1 MGEKDHTQKML
12 IGCRDVF
19 AELINVLVYSGEKVV
34 NEADLLAGPTES
46 LYIGTDKQTHQQF
59 RDCSM
64 YELHNG
70 EIHALYNLENQS
82 IIDAHMPLRC
92 AGYDGAAYRS
102 QYQHLERGVY
112 PVITLVLNWSRKPW
126 NTSRSLM
133 ELFRYKP
140 HPAVKAYINDTSL
153 HVFDMC
159 FLKKEL
165 REQFQGDLRII
176 LDYLCDRESLLKR
189 NQTMKYP
196 EEVIRMLH
204 ALTGDDQYLNS
215 IPLFTSPAKKG
226 VSTMCDLINS
236 YYTKGH
242 NSGLIEGRNSGLI
255 EGRNSGLIEGRN
267 QVIQALISNC
277 KDLGCSFENTLDRIK
292 NSLPLSDDEALEDM
306 KLYW

>member
-34 NEADLLAGPTES
+34 DEADLLAGPTES

-82 IIDAHMPLRC
+82 TINAYMPLRC
-92 AGYDGAAYRS
+92 AGFDGAAYRS
-102 QYQHLERGVY
+102 QYKGQKNAYKTY
-112 PVITLVLNWSRKPW
+112 PVFTFVLNWSRKPW
-126 NTSRSLM
+126 NEATSIL
-133 ELFRYKP
+133 EALHFKP
-140 HPAVKAYINDTSL
+140 NPAAYPYFNNSKMP
-153 HVFDMC
+153 VFNMC
-159 FLKKEL
+159 FLSKDV
-165 REQFQGDLRII
+165 REKFQGDLRII

-189 NQTMKYP
+189 NQTMKHP

-226 VSTMCDLINS
+226 ESTVCDLINS
-236 YYTKGH
+236 YYNEGH
-242 NSGLIEGRNSGLI
+242 NSGLIEGRNQG
-255 EGRNSGLIEGRN
+255 
-267 QVIQALISNC
+267 IQALILAC
-277 KDLGCSFENTLDRIK
+277 KDFGCNFENTLTRIK
-292 NSLPLSDDEALEDM
+292 DSFSLSDDEALEDM

>member
-46 LYIGTDKQTHQQF
+46 LYIEADNQTHQQL

-82 IIDAHMPLRC
+82 TIDAYMPLRC
-92 AGYDGAAYRS
+92 VGYDGAAYRS
-102 QYQHLERGVY
+102 QCNDRKNTYKTY
-112 PVITLVLNWSRKPW
+112 PVFTFVLNWNTKPW
-126 NTSRSLM
+126 NKATSIL
-133 ELFRYKP
+133 EALHFKP
-140 HPAVKAYINDTSL
+140 NPAAYPYFNNSKMP
-153 HVFDMC
+153 VFNMC
-159 FLKKEL
+159 FLSKDV
-165 REQFQGDLRII
+165 REKFQGDLRII

-189 NQTMKYP
+189 NQTMKHP

-226 VSTMCDLINS
+226 ESTVCDLINS
-236 YYTKGH
+236 YYNEGH
-242 NSGLIEGRNSGLI
+242 NTGLI

-292 NSLPLSDDEALEDM
+292 NSLSLSDDEALEDM

>member
-19 AELINVLVYSGEKVV
+19 AELINVLIYSGEKVV

-46 LYIGTDKQTHQQF
+46 LYIEADKQTHQQL

-82 IIDAHMPLRC
+82 TIDAYMPLRC

-102 QYQHLERGVY
+102 QCNDRKNTYKTY
-112 PVITLVLNWSRKPW
+112 PVFTFVLNWSRKPW
-126 NTSRSLM
+126 NKATSIL
-133 ELFRYKP
+133 EALHFKP
-140 HPAVKAYINDTSL
+140 NPAAYPYFNNGKMP
-153 HVFDMC
+153 VFNMC
-159 FLKKEL
+159 FLSKDV
-165 REQFQGDLRII
+165 REKFQGDLRII
-176 LDYLCDRESLLKR
+176 LDYLCDRESLLNR
-189 NQTMKYP
+189 NQTMKHP

-226 VSTMCDLINS
+226 ESTVCDLINS
-236 YYTKGH
+236 YYTEGH
-242 NSGLIEGRNSGLI
+242 NTGLI

-292 NSLPLSDDEALEDM
+292 NSLSLSDDEALEDM

>member
-46 LYIGTDKQTHQQF
+46 LYIGTDKQTHQQL

-102 QYQHLERGVY
+102 QCNDRKNTYKTY
-112 PVITLVLNWSRKPW
+112 PVFTFVLNWSTKPW
-126 NTSRSLM
+126 NKATSIL
-133 ELFRYKP
+133 EALHFKP
-140 HPAVKAYINDTSL
+140 NPAAYPYFNNSKMP
-153 HVFDMC
+153 VFNMC
-159 FLKKEL
+159 FLSKDV
-165 REQFQGDLRII
+165 REKFQGDLRII

-189 NQTMKYP
+189 NQTMKHP

-204 ALTGDDQYLNS
+204 ALTGDDQYLDS

-226 VSTMCDLINS
+226 ESTVCDLINS
-236 YYTKGH
+236 YYNEGH
-242 NSGLIEGRNSGLI
+242 NTGLI

-292 NSLPLSDDEALEDM
+292 NSLSLSDDEALEDM

>member
-19 AELINVLVYSGEKVV
+19 AELINVLVYSGENVV

-46 LYIGTDKQTHQQF
+46 LYIEADKQTHQQL

-82 IIDAHMPLRC
+82 TIDAYMPLRC
-92 AGYDGAAYRS
+92 VGYDGAAYRS
-102 QYQHLERGVY
+102 QCNDRKNTYKTY
-112 PVITLVLNWSRKPW
+112 PVFTFVLNWNTKPW
-126 NTSRSLM
+126 NKATSIL
-133 ELFRYKP
+133 EALHFKP
-140 HPAVKAYINDTSL
+140 NPAAYPYFNNSKMP
-153 HVFDMC
+153 VFNMC
-159 FLKKEL
+159 FLSKDV
-165 REQFQGDLRII
+165 REKFQGDLRII

-189 NQTMKYP
+189 NQTMKHP

-226 VSTMCDLINS
+226 ESTVCDLINS
-236 YYTKGH
+236 YYNEGH
-242 NSGLIEGRNSGLI
+242 NSGLIEGRNQG
-255 EGRNSGLIEGRN
+255 
-267 QVIQALISNC
+267 IQALILVC
-277 KDLGCSFENTLDRIK
+277 KDFGCNFENTLTRIK
-292 NSLPLSDDEALEDM
+292 DSFSLSDDEALEDM

>member
-1 MGEKDHTQKML
+1 ML
-12 IGCRDVF
+12 IGCRNVF

-59 RDCSM
+59 RDRSM

-70 EIHALYNLENQS
+70 KIHTLYNL
-82 IIDAHMPLRC
+82 
-92 AGYDGAAYRS
+92 
-102 QYQHLERGVY
+102 
-112 PVITLVLNWSRKPW
+112 
-126 NTSRSLM
+126 
-133 ELFRYKP
+133 
-140 HPAVKAYINDTSL
+140 
-153 HVFDMC
+153 
-159 FLKKEL
+159 
-165 REQFQGDLRII
+165 I

-189 NQTMKYP
+189 NQTMKHP

-226 VSTMCDLINS
+226 ESTVCDLINS
-236 YYTKGH
+236 YYTKGVTEGH
-242 NSGLIEGRNSGLI
+242 NT
-255 EGRNSGLIEGRN
+255 GLIEGRN

-292 NSLPLSDDEALEDM
+292 NSLSLSDDEALEDM

>member
-46 LYIGTDKQTHQQF
+46 LYIEADKQTHQQL

-82 IIDAHMPLRC
+82 TIDAYMPLRC

-102 QYQHLERGVY
+102 QCNDRKNTYKTY
-112 PVITLVLNWSRKPW
+112 PVFTFVLNWSTKPW
-126 NTSRSLM
+126 NKATSIL
-133 ELFRYKP
+133 EALHFKP
-140 HPAVKAYINDTSL
+140 NPAAYPYFNNSKMP
-153 HVFDMC
+153 VFNMC
-159 FLKKEL
+159 FLSKDV
-165 REQFQGDLRII
+165 REKFQDDLRII

-189 NQTMKYP
+189 NQTMKHP

-204 ALTGDDQYLNS
+204 ALTGDDQYLDS

-226 VSTMCDLINS
+226 ESTVCDLINS
-236 YYTKGH
+236 YYNEGH
-242 NSGLIEGRNSGLI
+242 NTGLI

-292 NSLPLSDDEALEDM
+292 NSLSLSDDEALEDM

>member
-46 LYIGTDKQTHQQF
+46 LYIEADKQTHQQL

-82 IIDAHMPLRC
+82 TIDAYMPLRC

-102 QYQHLERGVY
+102 QCNDRKNTYKTY
-112 PVITLVLNWSRKPW
+112 PVFTFVLNWSRKSW
-126 NTSRSLM
+126 NKATSIL
-133 ELFRYKP
+133 EALHFKP
-140 HPAVKAYINDTSL
+140 NPAAYPYFNNGKMP
-153 HVFDMC
+153 VFNMC
-159 FLKKEL
+159 FLSKDV
-165 REQFQGDLRII
+165 REKFQGDLRII

-189 NQTMKYP
+189 NQTMKHP

-226 VSTMCDLINS
+226 ESTVCDLINS
-236 YYTKGH
+236 YYTEGH
-242 NSGLIEGRNSGLI
+242 NTGLI

-292 NSLPLSDDEALEDM
+292 NSLSLSDDEALEDM

>member
-46 LYIGTDKQTHQQF
+46 LYIEADNQTHQQL

-82 IIDAHMPLRC
+82 TIDAYMPLRC

-102 QYQHLERGVY
+102 QCNDRKNTYKTY
-112 PVITLVLNWSRKPW
+112 PVFTFVLNWNTKPW
-126 NTSRSLM
+126 NKATSIL
-133 ELFRYKP
+133 EALHFKP
-140 HPAVKAYINDTSL
+140 NPAAYPYFNNSKMP
-153 HVFDMC
+153 VFNMC
-159 FLKKEL
+159 FLSKDV
-165 REQFQGDLRII
+165 REKFQGDLRII

-189 NQTMKYP
+189 NQTMKHP

-204 ALTGDDQYLNS
+204 ALTGDDQYLDS

-226 VSTMCDLINS
+226 ESTVCDLINS
-236 YYTKGH
+236 YYNEGH
-242 NSGLIEGRNSGLI
+242 NTGLI

-292 NSLPLSDDEALEDM
+292 NSLSLSDDEALEDM

>member
-46 LYIGTDKQTHQQF
+46 LYIEADNQTHQQL

-82 IIDAHMPLRC
+82 TIDAYMPLRC

-102 QYQHLERGVY
+102 QCNDRKNTYKTY
-112 PVITLVLNWSRKPW
+112 PVFTFVLNWSRKPW
-126 NTSRSLM
+126 NKATSIL
-133 ELFRYKP
+133 EALHFKP
-140 HPAVKAYINDTSL
+140 NPAAYPYFNNSKMP
-153 HVFDMC
+153 VFNMC
-159 FLKKEL
+159 FLSKDV
-165 REQFQGDLRII
+165 REKFQDDLRII

-189 NQTMKYP
+189 NQTMKHP
-196 EEVIRMLH
+196 EEVIWMLH
-204 ALTGDDQYLNS
+204 ALIGDDQYLNS

-226 VSTMCDLINS
+226 ESTVCDLINS
-236 YYTKGH
+236 YYNEGH
-242 NSGLIEGRNSGLI
+242 NTGLI

-292 NSLPLSDDEALEDM
+292 NSLSLSDDEALEDM

>member
-12 IGCRDVF
+12 MGCRDVF
-19 AELINVLVYSGEKVV
+19 AELINVLVYSGEKIV

-46 LYIGTDKQTHQQF
+46 LYIEADKQTHQQL

-82 IIDAHMPLRC
+82 TIDAYMPLRC

-102 QYQHLERGVY
+102 QCNDRKNTYKTY
-112 PVITLVLNWSRKPW
+112 PVFTFVLNWSRKPW
-126 NTSRSLM
+126 NKATSIL
-133 ELFRYKP
+133 EALHFKP
-140 HPAVKAYINDTSL
+140 NPAAYPYFNNGKMP
-153 HVFDMC
+153 VFNMC
-159 FLKKEL
+159 FLSKDV
-165 REQFQGDLRII
+165 REKFQDDLRII

-189 NQTMKYP
+189 NQTMKHP

-226 VSTMCDLINS
+226 ESTVCDLINS
-236 YYTKGH
+236 YYNEGH
-242 NSGLIEGRNSGLI
+242 NTGLIEGH
-255 EGRNSGLIEGRN
+255 NSGLIEGRN

-292 NSLPLSDDEALEDM
+292 NSLSLSDDEALEDM

>member
-46 LYIGTDKQTHQQF
+46 LYIEADNQTHQQL

-82 IIDAHMPLRC
+82 TIDAYMPLRC

-102 QYQHLERGVY
+102 QCNDRKNTYKTY
-112 PVITLVLNWSRKPW
+112 PVFTFVLNWSRKPW
-126 NTSRSLM
+126 NKATSIL
-133 ELFRYKP
+133 EALHFKP
-140 HPAVKAYINDTSL
+140 NPAAYPYFNNNKMP
-153 HVFDMC
+153 VFNMC
-159 FLKKEL
+159 FLSKDV
-165 REQFQGDLRII
+165 REKFQGDLRII

-189 NQTMKYP
+189 NQTMKHP

-204 ALTGDDQYLNS
+204 ALTGDDQYLDS

-226 VSTMCDLINS
+226 ESTVCDLINS
-236 YYTKGH
+236 YYNEGH
-242 NSGLIEGRNSGLI
+242 NTGLI

-292 NSLPLSDDEALEDM
+292 NSLSLSDDEALEDM

>member
-46 LYIGTDKQTHQQF
+46 LYIEADNQTHQQL

-70 EIHALYNLENQS
+70 KIHALYNLENQS
-82 IIDAHMPLRC
+82 TIDAYMPLRC

-102 QYQHLERGVY
+102 QYNDRKNTYKTY
-112 PVITLVLNWSRKPW
+112 PVFTFVLNWSRKPW
-126 NTSRSLM
+126 NKATSIL
-133 ELFRYKP
+133 EALHFKP
-140 HPAVKAYINDTSL
+140 NPAAYPYFNNSKMP
-153 HVFDMC
+153 VFNMC
-159 FLKKEL
+159 FLSKDV
-165 REQFQGDLRII
+165 REKFQGDLRII

-189 NQTMKYP
+189 NQTMKHP

-226 VSTMCDLINS
+226 ESTVCDLINS
-236 YYTKGH
+236 YYNEGHNTGLIEGH
-242 NSGLIEGRNSGLI
+242 NSGLIEGRNQG
-255 EGRNSGLIEGRN
+255 
-267 QVIQALISNC
+267 IQALILAC
-277 KDLGCSFENTLDRIK
+277 KDLGCSFENTLARIK
-292 NSLPLSDDEALEDM
+292 DSFSLSDDEALEDM

>member
-46 LYIGTDKQTHQQF
+46 LYIEADNQTHQQL

-70 EIHALYNLENQS
+70 EIHALYNLENQNT
-82 IIDAHMPLRC
+82 IDAYMPLRC

-102 QYQHLERGVY
+102 QCNDRKNTYKTY
-112 PVITLVLNWSRKPW
+112 PVFTFVLNWSRKPW
-126 NTSRSLM
+126 NKATSIL
-133 ELFRYKP
+133 EALHFKP
-140 HPAVKAYINDTSL
+140 NPAAYPYFNNSKMP
-153 HVFDMC
+153 VFNMC
-159 FLKKEL
+159 FLSKDV
-165 REQFQGDLRII
+165 REKFQGDLRII

-189 NQTMKYP
+189 NQTMKHP

-226 VSTMCDLINS
+226 ESTVCDLINS
-236 YYTKGH
+236 YYNEGH
-242 NSGLIEGRNSGLI
+242 NSGLIEGRNQG
-255 EGRNSGLIEGRN
+255 
-267 QVIQALISNC
+267 IQALILVC
-277 KDLGCSFENTLDRIK
+277 KDFVCNFENTLTRIK
-292 NSLPLSDDEALEDM
+292 DSFSLYHDEALEDM

>member
-204 ALTGDDQYLNS
+204 ALTGDDQYLDS

-242 NSGLIEGRNSGLI
+242 NSGLI